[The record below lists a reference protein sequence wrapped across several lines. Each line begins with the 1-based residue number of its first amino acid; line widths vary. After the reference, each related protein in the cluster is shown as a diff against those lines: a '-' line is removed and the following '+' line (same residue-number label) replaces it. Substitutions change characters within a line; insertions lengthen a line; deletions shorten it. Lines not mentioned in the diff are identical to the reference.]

1 MSKVIKGKVFVLDD
15 NIDTDQIIPAEYLTL
30 VPSKPD
36 EYEKLGSYAMIGLPD
51 RYDRFI
57 AEGETKTIYS
67 IILAGENFG
76 CGSSREHAPI
86 ALGAAGL
93 EAVVAQSY
101 ARIFFRNCTATGE
114 LYPLESIDRLID
126 QFKTGE
132 EATIDFDNDV
142 IINETTG
149 KVFNLKSL
157 GDVRPVIDAGGLFD
171 YARQTGMIPTRV

>member
-1 MSKVIKGKVFVLDD
+1 MSKTIKGKVFVLDD

-57 AEGETKTIYS
+57 AEGESKTIYS
-67 IILAGENFG
+67 IIVAGENFG

-93 EAVVAQSY
+93 DAVIAQSY

-114 LYPLESIDRLID
+114 LYPWESVDRLVD
-126 QFKTGE
+126 CFKTGE
-132 EATIDFDNDV
+132 EATIDFDNNV

-149 KVFNLKSL
+149 KTYVLKSL

-171 YARQTGMIPTRV
+171 YARLTGMIPTRV